1 MRCRFFE
8 LQLIRLAGFHR
19 PRHVDRLEAAGWCGC
34 NWPVRSVSA
43 DITVPIMK

>member
-19 PRHVDRLEAAGWCGC
+19 PRHVDRLEAGRLVRLQLAGQ
-34 NWPVRSVSA
+34 VR
-43 DITVPIMK
+43 IG